1 MDILITFIDWILFI
15 PLALCVGYLFF
26 FAIASRF
33 QSHFIDKKFRPQ
45 KQCRFLVLFPAYKED
60 RVIVDSASSFLEQD
74 YPAELYDVLVIS
86 DHMQPQ
92 TNDTLRRLGVT
103 VLEATYTNSSKA
115 KAMKLAMHETPAEKY
130 DAIVIMD
137 ADNTTVPSF
146 LTRINQVYTQGFIAL
161 QAHRTSKNLTTNIAL
176 LDAVSEEINNAF
188 FRSGHNAVR
197 LSAALSGSG
206 MVIAEKNFRRYVL
219 QLKTAGEDKELEA
232 LILKENHGHI
242 AYISDLPVYDEKTQR
257 QEAISNQRRRWIAAQ
272 FGALRTSL
280 PDFPKAL
287 MQGNYDY
294 CDKILQWMLP
304 PRLVQLAAVFGFT
317 LVVTIVN
324 PSMSVKWWVLSFVQI
339 IAMVVPVPPELMTTR
354 LLKALIR
361 IPTLALIMIS
371 NLFKLKGANKKFI
384 HTEHGNKGRCEN

>member
-1 MDILITFIDWILFI
+1 
-15 PLALCVGYLFF
+15 
-26 FAIASRF
+26 
-33 QSHFIDKKFRPQ
+33 
-45 KQCRFLVLFPAYKED
+45 
-60 RVIVDSASSFLEQD
+60 
-74 YPAELYDVLVIS
+74 
-86 DHMQPQ
+86 MQPQ